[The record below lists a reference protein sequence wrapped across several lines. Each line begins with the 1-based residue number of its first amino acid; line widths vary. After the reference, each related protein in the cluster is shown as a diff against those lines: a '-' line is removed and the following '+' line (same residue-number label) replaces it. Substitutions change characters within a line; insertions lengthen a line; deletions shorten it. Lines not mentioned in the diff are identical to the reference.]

1 MKIVSHR
8 GNSPGFAELTP
19 AAFEHALNLPI
30 HGVECDV
37 RISADGVVVVHHDVT
52 VDRTS
57 DGTGPV
63 AEKTLAELREL
74 NIGTDEDPQRMLTL
88 DELLAMVADA
98 GDKHLYLEI
107 KDPLL
112 TNQVIEEQVALRLR
126 RAGLL
131 ADPRIHVI
139 SFSHSAMRRMARLTP
154 ELERYYLRHDREVR
168 FNRRDVLLS
177 RPTGLG
183 LSIRAARARPT
194 LVGSHGLPSYL
205 WTVNDAED
213 MRFAEQL
220 GVDVLATD
228 DPQLALAVLDGAG
241 PVD

>member
-8 GNSPGFAELTP
+8 GNAPGFSELTP
-19 AAFEHALNLPI
+19 AAFENALGLPI

-57 DGTGPV
+57 DGSGPV
-63 AEKTLAELREL
+63 AKKTLAELREL
-74 NIGTDEDPQRMLTL
+74 NIGTDENPQGMLTL
-88 DELLAMVADA
+88 DELLGMVADA

-112 TNQVIEEQVALRLR
+112 TSQVIEEQVALRLR

-131 ADPRIHVI
+131 TDPRIHVI
-139 SFSHSAMRRMARLTP
+139 SFSHAAMRRMARLTP
-154 ELERYYLRHDREVR
+154 DLERYYLRHDREIR
-168 FNRRDVLLS
+168 FNRKDLLLS

-183 LSIRAARARPT
+183 LSIRAGRSRPA
-194 LVGSHGLPSYL
+194 LVGSHGLPSYM

-220 GVDVLATD
+220 GVEVLATD
-228 DPQLALAVLDGAG
+228 DPQLALDVLESAR

>member
-1 MKIVSHR
+1 MKIVAHR
-8 GNSPGFAELTP
+8 GNAPGFAELTP
-19 AAFEHALNLPI
+19 AAFEHALSLPI

-37 RISADGVVVVHHDVT
+37 RLSADGVVVVHHDAT

-63 AEKTLAELREL
+63 AHKTLAELREL
-74 NIGTDEDPQRMLTL
+74 NIGAADDPQRMLTL

-112 TNQVIEEQVALRLR
+112 TSRVIEEQVALRLR

-139 SFSHSAMRRMARLTP
+139 SFSHAAMRRMARLAP
-154 ELERYYLRHDREVR
+154 NLERYYLRHDREIR
-168 FNRRDVLLS
+168 FNRKDLLLS

-183 LSIRAARARPT
+183 LSIQAARTRPT
-194 LVGSHGLPSYL
+194 LVGSHGLPSYM
-205 WTVNDAED
+205 WTVNDADD
-213 MRFAEQL
+213 MRYADGL

-228 DPQLALAVLDGAG
+228 DPQLALATLERSG